1 MAAGSKW
8 LKQKGKDAKAE
19 PKTAD
24 KPEARRG
31 TKASI
36 FRKKS

>member
-1 MAAGSKW
+1 MAPNSKW

-19 PKTAD
+19 PKSAD
-24 KPEARRG
+24 KPETKRG